1 MFPRPRKM
9 VSKLLMAV
17 LPLTRTKLNRTTVAD
32 LNRRGME
39 KRPVLVNL

>member
-1 MFPRPRKM
+1 MA
-9 VSKLLMAV
+9 SKLLMAV
-17 LPLTRTKLNRTTVAD
+17 IPLIRTKLNRTTVAH